1 MCAPSRTRPA
11 TAAKGVGTT
20 LRDRI
25 ELEDLILSRFLGLCV
40 GWHSQRLIE
49 FRMIQDGRAGD
60 RILKFISLFP
70 SGASGCVHLYYRNR
84 DSGLAGKERSRVW
97 AIGSFVFGQI

>member
-1 MCAPSRTRPA
+1 
-11 TAAKGVGTT
+11 
-20 LRDRI
+20 
-25 ELEDLILSRFLGLCV
+25 
-40 GWHSQRLIE
+40 
-49 FRMIQDGRAGD
+49 MIQDGRAGD

-70 SGASGCVHLYYRNR
+70 SGASGCVHLNYRNR